1 MPVCL
6 SPGPVGLMAEAAS
19 PGAFYGSVPVFRVED
34 VLTTAAYYHDVLG
47 FEVDFVYGEPPSYAS
62 VSRDDAVLNFTQ
74 ARAPD
79 WRDGGMGVDAMIVV
93 SDAHAVFHELAE
105 RGANIIR
112 PLVDQPTGMSDF
124 VIEDCNKYRLAIAE
138 QTDKAE

>member
-1 MPVCL
+1 MPYAA
-6 SPGPVGLMAEAAS
+6 PDEARPMSDAAPS
-19 PGAFYGSVPVFRVED
+19 GAFYGSIPVFRVED
-34 VLTTAAYYHDVLG
+34 VLVTAAYYRDVLG

-93 SDAHAVFHELAE
+93 QDAHAVLHELAE

-112 PLVDQPTGMSDF
+112 PLVDQPTGISDF
-124 VIEDCNKYRLAIAE
+124 IIEDCNRYRIAIAE
-138 QTDKAE
+138 QTDVA